1 LHSEELPERGLPLA
15 KHSSGSEVQMAND
28 VSQNPSNKVGRN
40 SGAGSSGI
48 STYTPTAREAARGLG
63 PSHVESGR
71 AWGVWSLFGMAAAA
85 AAGAGLY
92 LRRERKK
99 RTGWRGALRKV
110 LPID

>member
-1 LHSEELPERGLPLA
+1 MS
-15 KHSSGSEVQMAND
+15 ND

-48 STYTPTAREAARGLG
+48 STYTPTAREADRGLV
-63 PSHVESGR
+63 PIAVESGR

-99 RTGWRGALRKV
+99 RTGWKGALRKV
-110 LPID
+110 LPNR